1 MSRRFEV
8 KRIAWYTFIMLF
20 DLKPFSDCSVLI
32 VDDELMSRILLA
44 SILEPYFGYET
55 AQSGEDALERC
66 NQSQPDLILLDM
78 NMPDMNGLDLCRA
91 LKADS
96 VLSSIPVIFVTATM
110 DIESENA
117 CWSVGASDYVVKPVT
132 ASTLVHRIKNQL
144 QNKLRTEL
152 LQEMTFKD
160 QLTGLFNRLYLSN
173 EIPRLIKQ
181 IARDEAMLSAVM
193 IDIDFFKFYN
203 DRHGHIQ
210 GDVCLENIA
219 STLNASA
226 KRPFD
231 AAIRFGGE
239 EFLVILPYTDRKG
252 VESIANAMVKNVYDL
267 ALPHADGINGRVTI
281 SAGYATGPA
290 REFIELGA
298 IELIERAD
306 VYLFEAKEQGKNRAK
321 G

>member
-1 MSRRFEV
+1 MF
-8 KRIAWYTFIMLF
+8 L

-32 VDDELMSRILLA
+32 VDDELMSRTLLA
-44 SILEPYFGYET
+44 SILEPYFQYET
-55 AQSGEDALERC
+55 AHSGTDALDKCRA
-66 NQSQPDLILLDM
+66 SQPDLILLDM
-78 NMPDMNGLDLCRA
+78 NMPDMNGLDLCRM

-96 VLSSIPVIFVTATM
+96 DLSSIPVIFVTATM
-110 DIESENA
+110 DIESENT

-132 ASTLVHRIKNQL
+132 ASTLIHRIKNQL

-152 LQEMTFKD
+152 LQKMTFKD

-181 IARDEAMLSAVM
+181 IARDNAQVSAVM
-193 IDIDFFKFYN
+193 IDIDFFKYYN
-203 DRHGHIQ
+203 DRYGHIQ

-219 STLNASA
+219 SILNASA

-239 EFLVILPYTDRKG
+239 EFLMILPYTDRKG
-252 VESIANAMVKNVYDL
+252 AESIANAVVNNVFNM
-267 ALPHADGINGRVTI
+267 ALPHADGINSRVTI
-281 SAGYATGPA
+281 SAGYATGLV
-290 REFIELGA
+290 REFIDSGV

-306 VYLFEAKEQGKNRAK
+306 VYLFDAKEKGKNRAK

>member
-1 MSRRFEV
+1 MFDA
-8 KRIAWYTFIMLF
+8 KRIAWYTFIMFL
-20 DLKPFSDCSVLI
+20 DLKPFSECSVLI
-32 VDDELMSRILLA
+32 VDDELMSRTLLA
-44 SILEPYFGYET
+44 SILEPYFGYEVV
-55 AQSGEDALERC
+55 QSGKEALDNC
-66 NQSQPDLILLDM
+66 KHSQPDLILLDM
-78 NMPDMNGLDLCRA
+78 NMPDMNGLDLCRM

-96 VLSSIPVIFVTATM
+96 ALSSIPVIFVTATM

-132 ASTLVHRIKNQL
+132 ASTLVHRIKNHL

-152 LQEMTFKD
+152 LQKMTFKD

-181 IARDEAMLSAVM
+181 IARDNALISVVM
-193 IDIDFFKFYN
+193 IDIDFFKDYN
-203 DRHGHIQ
+203 DRYGHIQ

-219 STLNASA
+219 SILNVSA

-252 VESIANAMVKNVYDL
+252 AQSIANALVKNVYDM
-267 ALPHADGINGRVTI
+267 ALPHADGIDGRVTI
-281 SAGYATGPA
+281 SAGYATGEA
-290 REFIELGA
+290 REFLDMGVITLVEH
-298 IELIERAD
+298 AD
-306 VYLFEAKEQGKNRAK
+306 IYLFEAKEQGKNRAK

>member
-1 MSRRFEV
+1 MFDA
-8 KRIAWYTFIMLF
+8 KRIAWYTFIMFL
-20 DLKPFSDCSVLI
+20 DLKPFSECSVLI
-32 VDDELMSRILLA
+32 VDDELMSRTLLA
-44 SILEPYFGYET
+44 SILEPYFGYEVV
-55 AQSGEDALERC
+55 QSGKEALDNC
-66 NQSQPDLILLDM
+66 TQSQPDLILLDM
-78 NMPDMNGLDLCRA
+78 NMPDMNGLDLCRM

-96 VLSSIPVIFVTATM
+96 ALSSIPVIFVTATM

-132 ASTLVHRIKNQL
+132 ASTLVHRIKNHL

-152 LQEMTFKD
+152 LQKMTFKD

-181 IARDEAMLSAVM
+181 IARDNALISVVM
-193 IDIDFFKFYN
+193 IDIDFFKDYN
-203 DRHGHIQ
+203 DRYGHIQ

-219 STLNASA
+219 SILNVSA

-239 EFLVILPYTDRKG
+239 EFLLILPYTDRKG
-252 VESIANAMVKNVYDL
+252 AQSIANALVKNVYDM
-267 ALPHADGINGRVTI
+267 ALPHADGIDGRVTI
-281 SAGYATGPA
+281 SAGYATGEA
-290 REFIELGA
+290 REFLDMGVITLVEH
-298 IELIERAD
+298 AD
-306 VYLFEAKEQGKNRAK
+306 IYLFEAKEQGKNRAK

>member
-1 MSRRFEV
+1 MF
-8 KRIAWYTFIMLF
+8 L

-32 VDDELMSRILLA
+32 VDDELMSRTLLA
-44 SILEPYFGYET
+44 SILEPYFQYET
-55 AQSGEDALERC
+55 AHSGTDALDKCRA
-66 NQSQPDLILLDM
+66 SQPDLILLDM
-78 NMPDMNGLDLCRA
+78 NMPDMNGLDLCRM

-96 VLSSIPVIFVTATM
+96 DLSSIPVIFVTATM
-110 DIESENA
+110 DIESENT

-132 ASTLVHRIKNQL
+132 ASTLIHRIKNQL

-152 LQEMTFKD
+152 LQKMTFKD

-181 IARDEAMLSAVM
+181 IARDNAQVSAVM
-193 IDIDFFKFYN
+193 IDIDFFKYYN
-203 DRHGHIQ
+203 DRYGHIQ

-219 STLNASA
+219 SILNESA

-239 EFLVILPYTDRKG
+239 EFLMILPYTDRKG
-252 VESIANAMVKNVYDL
+252 AESIANAVVNNVFNM
-267 ALPHADGINGRVTI
+267 ALPHADGINSRVTI
-281 SAGYATGPA
+281 SAGYATGLA
-290 REFIELGA
+290 REFIDSGV

-306 VYLFEAKEQGKNRAK
+306 VYLFDAKEKGKNRAK

>member
-1 MSRRFEV
+1 MFDA
-8 KRIAWYTFIMLF
+8 KRIAWYTFIMFL
-20 DLKPFSDCSVLI
+20 DLKPFSECSVLI
-32 VDDELMSRILLA
+32 VDDELMSRTLLA
-44 SILEPYFGYET
+44 SILEPYFGYEVV
-55 AQSGEDALERC
+55 QSGKEALDNC
-66 NQSQPDLILLDM
+66 TQSQPDLILLDM
-78 NMPDMNGLDLCRA
+78 NMPDMNGLDLCRM

-96 VLSSIPVIFVTATM
+96 ALSSIPVIFVTATM

-132 ASTLVHRIKNQL
+132 ASTLVHRIKNHL

-152 LQEMTFKD
+152 LQKMTFKD

-181 IARDEAMLSAVM
+181 IARDNALISVVM
-193 IDIDFFKFYN
+193 IDIDFFKDYN
-203 DRHGHIQ
+203 DRYGHIQ

-219 STLNASA
+219 SILNVSA

-239 EFLVILPYTDRKG
+239 EFLLILPYTDRKG
-252 VESIANAMVKNVYDL
+252 VQSIANALVKKVYDM
-267 ALPHADGINGRVTI
+267 ALPHADGIDGRVTI
-281 SAGYATGPA
+281 SAGYATGEA
-290 REFIELGA
+290 REFLDMGVITLVEH
-298 IELIERAD
+298 AD
-306 VYLFEAKEQGKNRAK
+306 IYLFEAKEQGKNRAK